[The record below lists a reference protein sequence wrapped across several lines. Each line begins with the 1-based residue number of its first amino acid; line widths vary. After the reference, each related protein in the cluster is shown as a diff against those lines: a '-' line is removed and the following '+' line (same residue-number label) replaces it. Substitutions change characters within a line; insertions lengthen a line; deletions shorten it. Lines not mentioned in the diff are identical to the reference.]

1 MSSILS
7 KLIRMAQKK
16 KSPIIIYDSQ
26 NDRAGVLMDF
36 DLYEK
41 NYFYFDDISDEEGDY
56 SDYNEEIDIEND
68 TENDKE
74 NVENVEAEILPKWDK
89 NNCTEE
95 NCEEKEFSE
104 DDDMDLCEES
114 NKELALWKSKREE
127 KEREEIA
134 KVLEEELLENPPRDP
149 FEEDFVRNSEWHDIV
164 DTIIT
169 QKEENPLDTQ
179 SSKNI
184 PPKEQEPSYHPVT
197 NSAGSLSWSDWTN
210 LAVGTPIPYK
220 NIPDIILQDEA
231 EVLEE
236 GESEAV
242 FLEEPI

>member
-1 MSSILS
+1 MRL
-7 KLIRMAQKK
+7 AHKK

-41 NYFYFDDISDEEGDY
+41 NYLDFDETSDEESEY
-56 SDYNEEIDIEND
+56 SEYNKEIDLEND
-68 TENDKE
+68 DDEDESLSEWNKNDCIE
-74 NVENVEAEILPKWDK
+74 EDCEDHAETIPQTVHFLNDR
-89 NNCTEE
+89 ES
-95 NCEEKEFSE
+95 SE
-104 DDDMDLCEES
+104 DEDMDLCEES

-149 FEEDFVRNSEWHDIV
+149 FEEDFVRNSEWHDTV

-169 QKEENPLDTQ
+169 QKEISQ
-179 SSKNI
+179 
-184 PPKEQEPSYHPVT
+184 KEQEPSYHPVI

-220 NIPDIILQDEA
+220 NIPDIVLQDEA
-231 EVLEE
+231 ELPEE